1 MQENPPAGHTL
12 AEHREYLHEIV
23 RLQLF
28 FLHGYCREH
37 PEEAFRDVLESR
49 VDIYRKTDANPGPA
63 DPAECF
69 FDREPWLSM
78 RKACEMLYRKH
89 QDNREAFELEAFE
102 VFRKSLDAR
111 CRRDWLDRSSLDGYQ
126 CGSLRHESALRE
138 NKVMFFHIANAVSP
152 RSFLDDAEYLG
163 GCFLRLLDIAVL

>member
-1 MQENPPAGHTL
+1 MEETIITWLRKAIRCNMQENPPAGHTL

-69 FDREPWLSM
+69 FDREH
-78 RKACEMLYRKH
+78 AG
-89 QDNREAFELEAFE
+89 
-102 VFRKSLDAR
+102 
-111 CRRDWLDRSSLDGYQ
+111 RRRSRAGVDIRPVPGA
-126 CGSLRHESALRE
+126 GGDALRGRGDR
-138 NKVMFFHIANAVSP
+138 A
-152 RSFLDDAEYLG
+152 R
-163 GCFLRLLDIAVL
+163 

>member
-1 MQENPPAGHTL
+1 MQENPPPGHTL

-111 CRRDWLDRSSLDGYQ
+111 CRRDWLDRSSLDGDQ
-126 CGSLRHESALRE
+126 CGSLRHE
-138 NKVMFFHIANAVSP
+138 
-152 RSFLDDAEYLG
+152 
-163 GCFLRLLDIAVL
+163 